1 MTMARIASLPELSA
15 DSREAENHPLPPRT
29 FSTIVRATHNR
40 SILIG
45 AHDLAPGSGRESLI
59 DSLGRRHGEEA
70 CRRVVRD
77 VRRLTID
84 WIVRPSVDRILEE
97 PHRTVEEGEVAAAGM
112 KAGSGD
118 RNVGFLV
125 VVTIKTTTTGVVANP
140 AEGVH
145 GKDRGEK
152 RVAEEG
158 ARNPVSVVVIVVI
171 VGRNLAEL
179 AMGLLTES
187 NRVAQAVGDR
197 SEGRGADATRIE
209 RRDGIGLHG
218 GIDR

>member
-15 DSREAENHPLPPRT
+15 DSREAENHFLPPRT

-45 AHDLAPGSGRESLI
+45 AHDLATGSGRESLI

-70 CRRVVRD
+70 CQRVVRD

-112 KAGSGD
+112 KAGGGD

-125 VVTIKTTTTGVVANP
+125 VVTVKKVRLLAHHHHST
-140 AEGVH
+140 
-145 GKDRGEK
+145 
-152 RVAEEG
+152 
-158 ARNPVSVVVIVVI
+158 
-171 VGRNLAEL
+171 RNL
-179 AMGLLTES
+179 TPK
-187 NRVAQAVGDR
+187 NRC
-197 SEGRGADATRIE
+197 
-209 RRDGIGLHG
+209 
-218 GIDR
+218 

>member
-70 CRRVVRD
+70 CRRVVGD

-112 KAGSGD
+112 KAGGGD
-118 RNVGFLV
+118 RNVRFLV
-125 VVTIKTTTTGVVANP
+125 VVTVEIRSREVGADP

-152 RVAEEG
+152 RVAEEV
-158 ARNPVSVVVIVVI
+158 ARNPDPVVLIVA
-171 VGRNLAEL
+171 GNLAEL
-179 AMGLLTES
+179 TMGLLAES
-187 NRVAQAVGDR
+187 KSIAQPVGDR
-197 SEGRGADATRIE
+197 GESRGSDAAQ
-209 RRDGIGLHG
+209 IGLHG
-218 GIDR
+218 GIDRRPTYIEE